1 TNFRNATL
9 ERGAAPGPGPMMKLT
24 AEDIDRA
31 AYLRDVKHL
40 AMSEVAERLGVSV
53 ATLYRRL
60 PPRSTAE
67 TDARRRPAG
76 FTFPKPGPL
85 PEVAPGRAP
94 RRERWAA

>member
-1 TNFRNATL
+1 
-9 ERGAAPGPGPMMKLT
+9 MMKLT

-67 TDARRRPAG
+67 TDAR
-76 FTFPKPGPL
+76 
-85 PEVAPGRAP
+85 
-94 RRERWAA
+94 